1 MTMYCSG
8 GEFTVKP
15 LSYIV
20 PYFIILDNLIPDDII
35 RQEESAEIMKK
46 KLNGLTGLSAQVCI

>member
-1 MTMYCSG
+1 MYCSG

-20 PYFIILDNLIPDDII
+20 PYFIILVNLIPDDII
-35 RQEESAEIMKK
+35 RHEESA
-46 KLNGLTGLSAQVCI
+46 GA